1 MISAEDPLDDL
12 VVRSRDG
19 EVRAFEVLYRRL
31 APSVAS
37 YLRWH
42 GVADVDGVTNEVFS
56 QVHRN
61 LARFSGTEQGF
72 RSWVFTIAHHR
83 MVDERRRSSRT
94 PQIDHDADVAAHAL
108 SGDAEADALT
118 VLDGDEI
125 SRLLSVLSPDQRDV
139 LLLRI
144 VADMSLADVAT
155 ALGKRQ
161 GAIKALQHRGLATLR
176 RHLERESA
184 SR

>member
-12 VVRSRDG
+12 VVRSRSG
-19 EVRAFEVLYRRL
+19 EVRAFEVLYRRM
-31 APSVAS
+31 APAVAS

-61 LARFSGTEQGF
+61 LARFVGTEAGF

-83 MVDERRRSSRT
+83 MVDDRRRSSRS
-94 PQIDHDADVAAHAL
+94 PRIDHDAEIDDHAMR
-108 SGDAEADALT
+108 GDAEVDALN
-118 VLDGDEI
+118 VLGAEEIGD
-125 SRLLSVLSPDQRDV
+125 LLAVLSPDQRDV

-144 VADMSLADVAT
+144 VADMSLADVAST
-155 ALGKRQ
+155 LGKRQ

-184 SR
+184 AR